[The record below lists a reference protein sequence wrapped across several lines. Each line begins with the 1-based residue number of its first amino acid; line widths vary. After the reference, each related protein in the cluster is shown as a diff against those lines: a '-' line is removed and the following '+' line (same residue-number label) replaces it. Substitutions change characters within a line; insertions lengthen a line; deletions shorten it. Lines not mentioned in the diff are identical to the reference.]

1 MGTERF
7 SALRQQL
14 PKISQRLLRPKRTE
28 PSYEVCSTEG
38 TSATQ
43 LRAAL
48 TVGKYIALFILCL
61 AVTVGCNNSQISQ
74 SNNSNSDRLSVGT
87 TLKPRT
93 LDPADNYELAGL
105 NIIYNVAESL
115 YTYRIGTTE
124 IEPLLA
130 TAMPEVSEDGLV
142 YTIPVR
148 EGVTFHDGT
157 PFDAK
162 AMEFSLRRFMEN
174 GGKPA
179 FLLADAIETVE
190 ATGEYQLQITLK
202 QPFAAFP
209 ALLAFPGACAV
220 SPEAY
225 QNQIGEGAFNPNIL
239 VGTGKYQLAQ
249 FKSDSISLNAN
260 ENYWREPPAN
270 EGVDVQIYAGNSA
283 NLFNSF
289 KTGAVNVAY
298 QSLDPQQI
306 ESLLDSQS
314 DIQVIEGSG
323 TVVNYLVL
331 NLQQEPLNRPEVRQA
346 IAAGINR
353 ALINDRVLKG
363 QAEPIYSL
371 LPTAFE
377 IYQPTFEELY
387 GEANTERAT
396 KLLADAG
403 YSAENPAI
411 VEIWHPSGSITRAI
425 VADTIKAYAER
436 ELGGMVQ
443 FVPSSVESASFFGNL
458 SQGIYPAALVDW
470 YPDFLDPDNY
480 IQPFL
485 SCSQGSSDDG
495 CEEGA
500 AQSRGSFYY
509 SDRANQLI
517 EQSRRERDPVQRQ
530 ALFAQL
536 QELLA
541 QDVPYIP
548 LWQTKDYAFAHNNVE
563 GVVINP
569 SQTFPFWTISI
580 VDATP

>member
-1 MGTERF
+1 MGINRF
-7 SALRQQL
+7 SGFRR
-14 PKISQRLLRPKRTE
+14 RLQKL
-28 PSYEVCSTEG
+28 
-38 TSATQ
+38 
-43 LRAAL
+43 
-48 TVGKYIALFILCL
+48 GKYSILFVLCSL
-61 AVTVGCNNSQISQ
+61 VAIGCNNSQTQQ
-74 SNNSNSDRLSVGT
+74 SIDNIDNNRIAVGT

-105 NIIYNVAESL
+105 NIIYNVADSL
-115 YTYRIGTTE
+115 YTYKVGTTE

-130 TAMPEVSEDGLV
+130 TAMPEVSEDGLI
-142 YTIPVR
+142 YTIPLR
-148 EGVTFHDGT
+148 EGVSFHDGAV
-157 PFDAK
+157 FDAK
-162 AMEFSLRRFMEN
+162 AMEFSLQRFMEN

-179 FLLADAIETVE
+179 FLLSDVIETVE
-190 ATGEYQLQITLK
+190 AVGEYELKITLK

-220 SPEAY
+220 SPQAY
-225 QNQIGEGAFNPNIL
+225 KLGAGEFNPNNLI
-239 VGTGKYQLAQ
+239 GTGRYRLSQ
-249 FKSDSISLNAN
+249 FKSDSITLNAS
-260 ENYWREPPAN
+260 ENYWGEQPAN
-270 EGVDVQIYAGNSA
+270 EGIDMQIYAGNSA

-289 KTGAVNVAY
+289 KTGAVDVAY

-306 ESLLDSQS
+306 ESLVDSEGE
-314 DIQVIEGSG
+314 IQVIEGTG

-331 NLQQEPLNRPEVRQA
+331 NLQQEPLNQPEVRQA

-353 ALINDRVLKG
+353 ALINERVLKG
-363 QAEPIYSL
+363 QAEPLYSL
-371 LPTAFE
+371 LPTAFDS
-377 IYQPTFEELY
+377 YQPTFEELY
-387 GEANTERAT
+387 GEANTEQA
-396 KLLADAG
+396 KELLIEAG
-403 YSAENPAI
+403 YSTENPAI

-425 VADTIKAYAER
+425 VADTIKAYAEQ
-436 ELGGMVQ
+436 ELDGIVQ
-443 FVPSSVESASFFGNL
+443 FVPNSVESASFFGNL

-485 SCSQGSSDDG
+485 SCSQGSPNVG

-517 EQSRRERDPVQRQ
+517 EQSRQEQDPTERQ
-530 ALFAQL
+530 AIFTEL

-548 LWQTKDYAFAHNNVE
+548 LWQTIDYAFAQNEIE

-569 SQTFPFWTISI
+569 SQTFPFWTIARTNDRS
-580 VDATP
+580 

>member
-1 MGTERF
+1 MSSNRF
-7 SALRQQL
+7 LTIKQQL
-14 PKISQRLLRPKRTE
+14 RKISTYIILFLF
-28 PSYEVCSTEG
+28 CF
-38 TSATQ
+38 
-43 LRAAL
+43 AL
-48 TVGKYIALFILCL
+48 
-61 AVTVGCNNSQISQ
+61 TVGCNN
-74 SNNSNSDRLSVGT
+74 NNSSEQNNDTSLGQRVSVGT

-115 YTYRIGTTE
+115 YTYKVGTTE

-130 TAMPEVSEDGLV
+130 TAMPTISEDGLI

-148 EGVTFHDGT
+148 QGVTFHDGT
-157 PFDAK
+157 AFNAE
-162 AMEFSLRRFMEN
+162 AMVFSLQRFIQN

-179 FLLADAIETVE
+179 FLLGDVISQVE
-190 ATGEYQLQITLK
+190 ASGEYELKISLQ

-220 SPEAY
+220 SPQAY
-225 QNQIGEGAFNPNIL
+225 KIGAGSFAPNIL
-239 VGTGKYQLAQ
+239 VGTGKYKLAQ
-249 FKSDSISLNAN
+249 FKSDSINLNVN
-260 ENYWREPPAN
+260 ENYWGGKEAIAN
-270 EGVDVQIYAGNSA
+270 QGINMQIYGGNSA

-289 KTGAVNVAY
+289 KTGAIDVAY

-306 ESLLDSQS
+306 ESLLDGAEDKWQA
-314 DIQVIEGSG
+314 IEGSG

-331 NLQQEPLNRPEVRQA
+331 NQQQEPLDSPDVRKA
-346 IAAGINR
+346 IAAVINR

-371 LPTAFE
+371 IPTAFE
-377 IYQPTFEELY
+377 AYQPAFEEKY
-387 GEANTERAT
+387 GDGNISKAEE
-396 KLLADAG
+396 LLTTAG

-411 VEIWHPSGSITRAI
+411 VEIWHPSGSITRGI
-425 VADTIKAYAER
+425 VADTLKAYADR
-436 ELGGMVQ
+436 ELGGAIQ
-443 FVPSSVESASFFGNL
+443 FIPNSVESASFFGNL
-458 SQGIYPAALVDW
+458 SKGVYPAALADW

-480 IQPFL
+480 IQPFMD
-485 SCSQGSSDDG
+485 CSKGSPNIG

-509 SDRANQLI
+509 SDRVNQLI
-517 EQSRRERDPVQRQ
+517 EQSRTEQDLSKRQ
-530 ALFAQL
+530 TIFGEL

-548 LWQTKDYAFAHNNVE
+548 LWQTKDYAFAQLDID

-569 SQTFPFWTISI
+569 SQNFPFWTIKRTT
-580 VDATP
+580 ANQE

>member
-7 SALRQQL
+7 SALRQRLQ
-14 PKISQRLLRPKRTE
+14 KIS
-28 PSYEVCSTEG
+28 
-38 TSATQ
+38 
-43 LRAAL
+43 
-48 TVGKYIALFILCL
+48 KYIALFILCL

-115 YTYRIGTTE
+115 YTYQIGTTE
-124 IEPLLA
+124 IDPLLA

-179 FLLADAIETVE
+179 FLLADAIEKVE

-209 ALLAFPGACAV
+209 ALLAFPGACAL

-225 QNQIGEGAFNPNIL
+225 QIGAGAFNPNIL

-260 ENYWREPPAN
+260 ENYWGESPAN

-289 KTGAVNVAY
+289 KTGAVDVAY

-306 ESLLDSQS
+306 ESLLDSQGE
-314 DIQVIEGSG
+314 IEVIEGSG

-403 YSAENPAI
+403 YSAGNPAI

-485 SCSQGSSDDG
+485 SCSKGSSDVG

-517 EQSRRERDPVQRQ
+517 EQSRRERDPAQRQ

-541 QDVPYIP
+541 QDAPYIP

-569 SQTFPFWTISI
+569 SQTFPFWTIGL
-580 VDATP
+580 VDPTP

>member
-1 MGTERF
+1 MGIKRF
-7 SALRQQL
+7 SGFG
-14 PKISQRLLRPKRTE
+14 QRL
-28 PSYEVCSTEG
+28 
-38 TSATQ
+38 Q
-43 LRAAL
+43 I
-48 TVGKYIALFILCL
+48 GKYLAIFFLCL
-61 AVTVGCNNSQISQ
+61 AIAIGCGDRTQQSSTNTDNNRI
-74 SNNSNSDRLSVGT
+74 SVGT

-115 YTYRIGTTE
+115 YTYKVGTTE

-130 TAMPEVSEDGLV
+130 TAMPEVSEDGLT

-148 EGVTFHDGT
+148 EGVSFHDGAV
-157 PFDAK
+157 FDAE
-162 AMEFSLRRFMEN
+162 AMEFSLRRFIEN

-179 FLLADAIETVE
+179 FLLADVIETVE
-190 ATGEYQLQITLK
+190 AVGEYELKISLK

-220 SPEAY
+220 SPQAY
-225 QNQIGEGAFNPNIL
+225 QIGEGAFNPNNL
-239 VGTGKYQLAQ
+239 VGTGKYKLSQ
-249 FKSDSISLNAN
+249 FKSDSISLNVN
-260 ENYWREPPAN
+260 EAYWGEPTAN
-270 EGVDVQIYAGNSA
+270 EGIDMQIYGGNSA

-289 KTGAVNVAY
+289 QTGAIDVAY

-306 ESLLDSQS
+306 ASLLDSQ

-331 NLQQEPLNRPEVRQA
+331 NLQQEPLNRVEVRQA

-353 ALINDRVLKG
+353 ALIDERVLQG
-363 QAEPIYSL
+363 QGEPIYSL
-371 LPTAFE
+371 LPTAFDT
-377 IYQPTFEELY
+377 YQPTFEELY
-387 GEANTERAT
+387 GKANSDRAK
-396 KLLADAG
+396 KLLLEAG
-403 YSAENPAI
+403 YSPENPAI

-425 VADTIKAYAER
+425 VGDTLKAYAEQ
-436 ELGGMVQ
+436 ELDGIVQ
-443 FVPSSVESASFFGNL
+443 FVPKSVESASFFGNL

-485 SCSQGSSDDG
+485 ACSQGAPNVG
-495 CEEGA
+495 CESGA

-509 SDRANQLI
+509 SERANQLI
-517 EQSRRERDPVQRQ
+517 ERSRQERDPAERQ
-530 ALFAQL
+530 AIFVEL
-536 QELLA
+536 QQLLA

-548 LWQTKDYAFAHNNVE
+548 LWQTKDYAFAQDNVA

-569 SQTFPFWTISI
+569 SQTFPFWGISF
-580 VDATP
+580 TEPES